1 MGGMD
6 FRIHAAK
13 SGKGGNDTKTTV
25 AFRDTGVNDIFAL
38 GCGHEAEGKMQRIV
52 GLVGHKESGKSTV
65 AQHLTSQGFAVVP
78 FAKPLKDM
86 LRAIGLEDVH
96 LTGSLKEKPCH
107 LLLGRTPRWA
117 MQTLGTDWARNT
129 IHPDLWVHLW
139 REAAL
144 HARTSVVADDV
155 RFENEAATIRR
166 LGGTLVRITRVV
178 PDYMSFGQ
186 HALRVASGDSHASEV
201 ELDSIHCDAFLE
213 NNGTIDDLLAAVDVV
228 LGLSTAP

>member
-1 MGGMD
+1 
-6 FRIHAAK
+6 
-13 SGKGGNDTKTTV
+13 
-25 AFRDTGVNDIFAL
+25 
-38 GCGHEAEGKMQRIV
+38 MQRIV

-129 IHPDLWVHLW
+129 IHPDLWVRLW

-144 HARTSVVADDV
+144 RARTSIVADDV

-166 LGGTLVRITRVV
+166 LGGTLVRIIRVV
-178 PDYMSFGQ
+178 PD
-186 HALRVASGDSHASEV
+186 DSHASEV

-213 NNGTIDDLLAAVDVV
+213 NNGTIDDLLAAANVV
-228 LGLSTAP
+228 LGLGTAP